1 MRIIACVN
9 QKGGSG
15 KTTTAVNLS
24 AALGERGKR
33 VLLLDLDPQASATNW
48 LGITDAGRGLLDAFI
63 GQTDL
68 LDLVQ
73 PTPAPNVEII
83 GSSAWLLGVEK
94 ALAGELAAETI
105 LRNKLRALPEKWDY
119 ILIDCAPTLGILT
132 VSGLTAAREILI
144 PVEAHV
150 MALSG
155 LAQLINTVGVV
166 RERLNPELEIAG
178 ILACRVDGRTKHAL
192 DIVDELCNRFG
203 DLVYPTVIRENVRL
217 AECPSFGQPI
227 TLYETKSAG
236 AMDYRSLA
244 QDVDIQTSDS
254 DSESESDSELPLNG
268 QTKPQQAAPKT
279 TIKTSTKTSA
289 KNARSAKPTQ
299 PKTRAKSQNLETE
312 NSTQVAQTQAASKA
326 RKTAMKNP
334 KKGEQ

>member
-1 MRIIACVN
+1 MKMRIIACVN

-15 KTTTAVNLS
+15 KTTTAVNL
-24 AALGERGKR
+24 AATLGERGKR

-48 LGITDAGRGLLDAFI
+48 LGITDAGRGLLDAF
-63 GQTDL
+63 GGATNL

-73 PTPAPNVEII
+73 STPAQNVEII
-83 GSSAWLLGVEK
+83 GSSAWLLGVDK
-94 ALAGELAAETI
+94 ALAGEVAAETI
-105 LRNKLRALPEKWDY
+105 LRAKLRELPEKWDY

-155 LAQLINTVGVV
+155 LAQLLNTIAVV

-192 DIVDELCNRFG
+192 EIVDQLYERFG
-203 DLVYPTVIRENVRL
+203 ALVYPTVIRENVRL

-227 TLYETKSAG
+227 TLYDPRSAGTLDYRALANDVDTQTPNYDLVLGSEVAPPRPRNPKAVAVTIETK
-236 AMDYRSLA
+236 
-244 QDVDIQTSDS
+244 T
-254 DSESESDSELPLNG
+254 
-268 QTKPQQAAPKT
+268 
-279 TIKTSTKTSA
+279 
-289 KNARSAKPTQ
+289 
-299 PKTRAKSQNLETE
+299 AKSPAKTA
-312 NSTQVAQTQAASKA
+312 VKIRAARKKSAA
-326 RKTAMKNP
+326 RKTAP
-334 KKGEQ
+334 KKTEEK